1 MSYSFTLDDGAVV
14 YPRDGKVVMPNG
26 VAYNNPLFVHHQ
38 LEHAHTTYVHALS
51 KALFNNIL
59 KSDVKFVED
68 GFGHNTLVIAYHNG
82 QSVLL
87 TREVQEFVFYCE
99 STPPPEEP

>member
-1 MSYSFTLDDGAVV
+1 MFSFTLDDGEIVF
-14 YPRDGKVVMPNG
+14 PSEGKVVMPNG

-38 LEHAHTTYVHALS
+38 LEYAYTTYVYPLS
-51 KALFNNIL
+51 KALFNNMV
-59 KSDVKFVED
+59 KSDVKFVEA

-87 TREVQEFVFYCE
+87 TREVQEVEFVCYDWE
-99 STPPPEEP
+99 